1 MRTLKSVILA
11 TATLLSG
18 PAIGALA
25 VAAIPQAAAAQ
36 NLPTLTVGQTVNGR
50 FEGNEPL
57 FDDQYPLRGY
67 QIQMR
72 RGETVTI
79 TVTSRTLTIVPIIL
93 GDNDF
98 SAIPEDASPNSVT
111 FTAPTAG
118 SYTVALTAMEQQ
130 AGAFTV
136 SVQGAGRTA
145 QASPPSR
152 PSPPPPPAARP
163 SPPPPPPAARPSPP
177 PPPAARPSPPAANR
191 PPQQAPRGQSTAT
204 IDISGSW
211 TAADTQLDGGNR
223 VDVYPIQLR
232 RGDRVRVQTNAGSI
246 VQLTMVT
253 GPNDFERAS
262 DGQSGQAAIDF
273 TAPETET
280 YMVMVAPM
288 NGNVFG
294 AYRLTITVTG
304 N

>member
-11 TATLLSG
+11 TATILSG

-57 FDDQYPLRGY
+57 FDEQYPLRGY

-98 SAIPEDASPNSVT
+98 TAIPEDSSPSSVT

-152 PSPPPPPAARP
+152 PSPPPPAARP

-177 PPPAARPSPPAANR
+177 PPPPANR
-191 PPQQAPRGQSTAT
+191 PAQQTPRGQTTTT
-204 IDISGSW
+204 IDISGNW
-211 TAADTQLDGGNR
+211 TAADTQLDGGSR
-223 VDVYPIQLR
+223 VDVYPIELR
-232 RGDRVRVQTNAGSI
+232 RGDRVRIQTNAGSI
-246 VQLTMVT
+246 AQLTMVT
-253 GPNDFERAS
+253 GPNDFARNS